1 MLERDL
7 ALDILGSSV
16 LDFMERTGGLTKENL
31 KTEIRN
37 NITLYFLINRR
48 IKASSQTT
56 ISEMLQSVISDAENT
71 NTIIKVF
78 TNAAKELF
86 FENYDD
92 RDALITLLDVNEQ
105 LGEKNVWA
113 YLKDYFMK
121 YHKQYIGD

>member
-1 MLERDL
+1 MLERDQ

-113 YLKDYFMK
+113 YLKDYFME